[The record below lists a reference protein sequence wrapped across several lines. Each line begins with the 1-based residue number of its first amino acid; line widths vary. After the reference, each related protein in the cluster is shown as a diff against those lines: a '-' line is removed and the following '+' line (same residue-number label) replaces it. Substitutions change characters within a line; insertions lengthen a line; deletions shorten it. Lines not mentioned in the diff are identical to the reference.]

1 MTMAT
6 ATAMTIIIINKF
18 CRVLLLPKM
27 SRFVSSNVRLN
38 SAYLVFSLLLPPLH
52 LDWNLYIYILTIF
65 FFVYSYI
72 EYRNVCALITAATAL
87 FVCVYPTMRPN
98 SRSLC
103 ALFYID
109 HSSFPLS
116 VYLFLPVSFG
126 CFFAL
131 TTNIEF
137 GVCTSRFW
145 SF

>member
-38 SAYLVFSLLLPPLH
+38 SAYLVFSLPLLH

-65 FFVYSYI
+65 FVYSYV

-87 FVCVYPTMRPN
+87 FVCVYSTMRPN

-126 CFFAL
+126 CFL
-131 TTNIEF
+131 LSLQI
-137 GVCTSRFW
+137 
-145 SF
+145 